1 VGKSVELFV
10 RLSYTLRVK
19 SVRIVEECRKFVNE
33 EHFPVWGIIG
43 SIIGLVFILTPQLFY
58 VGTYGEPFSMF
69 NHYVS
74 ELGELGVSQLAMM
87 FNLGMMLA
95 GIFFVPFM
103 IGLGLYLNNIIGKL
117 AGLVGVFSA
126 CAIYM
131 VGIFPMNFRAEHGL
145 AAISFFLSGLVMTLL
160 WAFGILAQKEVR
172 VPKIFSLGGFINT
185 IIFALFLY
193 GPWEGITDL
202 AIRPAFNMVVTL
214 EWAIYFAIV
223 IYMCILAIYVWKKE
237 KVIR

>member
-1 VGKSVELFV
+1 MGLA
-10 RLSYTLRVK
+10 
-19 SVRIVEECRKFVNE
+19 EECRKFVNK
-33 EHFPVWGIIG
+33 EHFPIWGIIG

-95 GIFFVPFM
+95 GIFFIPFM
-103 IGLGLYLNNIIGKL
+103 IGFGLYLNNIISKL

-126 CAIYM
+126 CAIYL
-131 VGIFPMNFRAEHGL
+131 VGIFPMNFRAEHGV
-145 AAISFFLSGLVMTLL
+145 AAVSFFLSGLVMTLL
-160 WAFGILAQKEVR
+160 WALGILAQKEAR
-172 VPKIFSLGGFINT
+172 VPKILALGGFINT
-185 IIFALFLY
+185 AIFALFLY

-202 AIRPAFNMVVTL
+202 ATRPAFNMVVTL

-223 IYMCILAIYVWKKE
+223 GYLFILSLCVAKREEY
-237 KVIR
+237 